1 MSDSYFLNRLISYTR
16 ELLTRFAFKIR
27 TKMLNYH
34 ERYYINFFVPSFIFK
49 VYCYTCLEGLRSPR
63 LVNKEKYFSKLSRLN
78 DNRCLQCFITRANLT
93 TGLSLHAIIISFR
106 CYYRQIRSPRE
117 KRAAMAASR
126 FPFYQS
132 RFYSMIV
139 ALSVFPTVA
148 EGYRRHP
155 FILAT
160 IR

>member
-106 CYYRQIRSPRE
+106 CYYRYDPRE
-117 KRAAMAASR
+117 RRERQWPLRVSFFINHAFTRWSLRYRFSQRWPRAIGDTHL
-126 FPFYQS
+126 Y
-132 RFYSMIV
+132 
-139 ALSVFPTVA
+139 
-148 EGYRRHP
+148 
-155 FILAT
+155 
-160 IR
+160 